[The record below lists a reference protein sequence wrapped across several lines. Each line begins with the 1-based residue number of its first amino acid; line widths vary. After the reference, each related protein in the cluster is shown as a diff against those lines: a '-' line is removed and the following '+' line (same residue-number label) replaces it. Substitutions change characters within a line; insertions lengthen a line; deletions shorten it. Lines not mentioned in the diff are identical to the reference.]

1 MLAVHNLKKRD
12 VKQESYLR
20 TSLICARQCPSSFLS
35 ETLITLLFLLCSLT
49 LYAANS
55 VTPLFFSFFIGYVK
69 LNMSEGNSYNL
80 LKSPASD
87 GGSMDIGFD
96 NRGG

>member
-1 MLAVHNLKKRD
+1 MLL
-12 VKQESYLR
+12 
-20 TSLICARQCPSSFLS
+20 TLIVARQCPSSFLT
-35 ETLITLLFLLCSLT
+35 ETLISLLFLLCSLT

-69 LNMSEGNSYNL
+69 LNMSEGSTYNL

-87 GGSMDIGFD
+87 RDSMDIGCD
-96 NRGG
+96 NLGG